1 MSKISHA
8 VDAKDIQKGT
18 GGDGKAKKQ
27 PKGQAP
33 AAEGEEVKLSK
44 SERNK
49 LLKKEKKEQA
59 KQNAKDGVVTEKP
72 KKPEGAKK
80 PVATTTV

>member
-1 MSKISHA
+1 MSKITHA

-27 PKGQAP
+27 PKGGAP
-33 AAEGEEVKLSK
+33 AAEGEEAKLSK

-80 PVATTTV
+80 PVATV